1 MTSPTADTR
10 SALTGIRVVEFGPY
24 VALPLTGRILGS
36 LGAEVIKVETNKV
49 LDEMSFIPAWSR
61 GAGQPEYQR
70 GKRRI
75 TLDVRTEA
83 GRDLMLEM
91 VRISDVFMTNFRRN
105 VLDRWGIDFPEIRK
119 AEAGRDHHVADR
131 AGRTRAVLHLQVLRH
146 TRSASFRGVSYDR
159 AAGGAAGSGQHF
171 VLGLPYRGVPA
182 GRDYRSVD
190 ASQSDRQDGDA
201 GVVDFQVRSGHWRAG
216 AAGLPGEW
224 TWTAA
229 AGQPGRLGR
238 AA

>member
-1 MTSPTADTR
+1 MTSNATHAPEVTP
-10 SALTGIRVVEFGPY
+10 SALAGIRVVEFGPY

-105 VLDRWGIDFPEIRK
+105 VLDRWGDRLPGDPE
-119 AEAGRDHHVADR
+119 AAPGRDNHVGRPGLGAT
-131 AGRTRAVLHLQVLRH
+131 GRTTPTSL
-146 TRSASFRGVSYDR
+146 
-159 AAGGAAGSGQHF
+159 SG
-171 VLGLPYRGVPA
+171 YWC
-182 GRDYRSVD
+182 STC
-190 ASQSDRQDGDA
+190 
-201 GVVDFQVRSGHWRAG
+201 
-216 AAGLPGEW
+216 PGCH
-224 TWTAA
+224 
-229 AGQPGRLGR
+229 
-238 AA
+238 